1 MRATE
6 PSIDAVRYVA
16 ERMRNKDVEE
26 FIALSFAK
34 DAAELADGLVDR
46 YSAHPDGVCFFD
58 VDEPVGVGAM
68 VEARPNVRT
77 LMFFA
82 TDSFGGLAL
91 PIARFTKRILFPKY
105 REAGAHRIECISI
118 EGYEEAHRWIDLVG
132 MSHEGAMRGYGR
144 HGETFHHFAWVA
156 DDVR

>member
-1 MRATE
+1 LRADVPT
-6 PSIDAVRYVA
+6 IDAVRYVA
-16 ERMRNKDVEE
+16 GRMRAKDVEE
-26 FIALSFAK
+26 FIALSFAA
-34 DAAELADGLVDR
+34 DAAALADDLVKR
-46 YSAHPDGVCFFD
+46 YATHSDGVCFFD
-58 VDEPVGVGAM
+58 ANEPVGVGAM

-82 TDSFGGLAL
+82 TDSFPNIAL

-118 EGYEEAHRWIDLVG
+118 DGYEEAHRWIDLVG

-144 HGETFHHFAWVA
+144 NGETFHHFAWVA
-156 DDVR
+156 DNVR